1 MSSLDTWPWCVS
13 QSQYTDGFAVRSGTT
28 CVSSVG
34 TQIWQC
40 CAAFLQI
47 KPCCL
52 PGRLPRRAIR
62 IAYLTL
68 DGQSA
73 FASSRW
79 ASVWSS
85 ASKRPPRRRRAMAR
99 ASAWLQV
106 PMRSCLPHP

>member
-1 MSSLDTWPWCVS
+1 LDTRPWCLS

-62 IAYLTL
+62 IAYLT
-68 DGQSA
+68 DNPRSPAAAGHRYGAPPQSA
-73 FASSRW
+73 
-79 ASVWSS
+79 
-85 ASKRPPRRRRAMAR
+85 RRGDAGP
-99 ASAWLQV
+99 WL
-106 PMRSCLPHP
+106 